1 MLSEFA
7 PLVVVASPER
17 QAELAFLIPSG
28 AVDFVARAGD
38 FVPLTVALL
47 ERRVRLGEQAGWAE
61 TILTF
66 PEGVASDFGEILR
79 HEVNN
84 PLTGILGNAEL
95 LLAELAKQNGD
106 RQISEAAMQRIQVI
120 ANLAVRLREIVR
132 RLSNAWENRHG
143 PNSPLQQARHSG

>member
-1 MLSEFA
+1 M
-7 PLVVVASPER
+7 VVAAPER
-17 QAELAFLIPSG
+17 QAELTFLITSG

-47 ERRVRLGEQAGWAE
+47 ERRVRLGEQAGLAE
-61 TILTF
+61 GILTF
-66 PEGVASDFGEILR
+66 PEGVTGDFGEILR

-95 LLAELAKQNGD
+95 VLAELAKRNGD
-106 RQISEAAMQRIQVI
+106 RQISEAAVQRIQVI
-120 ANLAVRLREIVR
+120 ADLAVRLREIVR

-143 PNSPLQQARHSG
+143 SATSVPQARHSG